1 MEKRMNNK
9 IGLITFHRSTN
20 FGSCL
25 QAFALYKKIEMMGYQ
40 CEIIDYRCPA
50 IEERENLMTPRISL
64 FNPKTVYRRV
74 FVWPTLKKKSDNLE
88 KFLENHAK
96 IGKEY
101 YPNTISLV
109 NENYGKFLVGSDIV
123 WGRDITNNDYTY
135 FLDFVLDG
143 HKKYAF
149 SSSVGDYSIRGD
161 EEKIGEMLKSFS
173 RIAVREKEAVQ
184 WVNNLSGKEAEW
196 VCDPTMLLTAE
207 EWIEF
212 IPPTKFHD
220 NYVLVYFDSPDHKC
234 LKDAIK
240 YGKEHNKK
248 VFHIDY
254 YRKQMSDVI
263 QKKPTTLNE
272 FLGLIKN
279 ANRIFTASYHGMLF
293 SIYFEKQFVFY
304 TRAHKSRV
312 LSLAEKLGILEQCGD
327 ANDTVSHLNYKKVT
341 DKVINF
347 RNQSIKSLMEIL
359 SDEV

>member
-1 MEKRMNNK
+1 MNKK

-50 IEERENLMTPRISL
+50 IEERENLEPPHISL

-74 FVWPTLKKKSDNLE
+74 FFWHTLKKKSNNLE
-88 KFLENHAK
+88 DFLAHNAK
-96 IGKEY
+96 IGQKY
-101 YPNTISLV
+101 TPDTISLA
-109 NENYGKFLVGSDIV
+109 NEHYGKFLVGSDIV
-123 WGRDITNNDYTY
+123 WGRDITNNDYVY
-135 FLDFVLDG
+135 FLDFVLG
-143 HKKYAF
+143 NHKKYAF
-149 SSSVGDYSIRGD
+149 SSSVGDYSMRGD
-161 EEKIGEMLKSFS
+161 EEKVGKLLKSFS

-184 WVNNLSGKEAEW
+184 WVSNISGKEAEW

-207 EWIEF
+207 EWSEF
-212 IPPTKFHD
+212 IPPTRFTED
-220 NYVLVYFDSPDHKC
+220 YVLVYFDSPDHKC
-234 LKDAIK
+234 LNDAIK
-240 YGKEHNKK
+240 YGKEYNKK
-248 VFHIDY
+248 VFYIDY
-254 YRKQMSDVI
+254 YRKRWPEVI

-279 ANRIFTASYHGMLF
+279 ADWVFTASYHGMLF

-312 LSLAEKLGILEQCGD
+312 LSLAEKLGVLEQCGD
-327 ANDTVSHLNYKKVT
+327 VSKEIHNLNYKEIA
-341 DKVINF
+341 DKVIDF

-359 SDEV
+359 NDKV

>member
-1 MEKRMNNK
+1 MKNK
-9 IGLITFHRSTN
+9 LGLITFHRSTN

-50 IEERENLMTPRISL
+50 IEARENLTVPQISL
-64 FNPKTVYRRV
+64 FKPKSVYHRL
-74 FVWPTLKKKSDNLE
+74 FLWPTLKRKANNLE
-88 KFLENHAK
+88 IYLANHAK
-96 IGKEY
+96 ISEEY
-101 YPNTISLV
+101 TPDTITFA

-123 WGRDITNNDYTY
+123 WGRDITNNDYVY
-135 FLDFVLDG
+135 FLDFVSND

-149 SSSVGDYSIRGD
+149 SASAGDYSIRGD
-161 EEKIGEMLKSFS
+161 EEKVGELLKSFS
-173 RIAVREKEAVQ
+173 RIAVREKETIQ
-184 WVNNLSGKEAEW
+184 WVKNLSSKEAEW

-207 EWIEF
+207 EWKEL
-212 IPPTKFHD
+212 IPPTKILD

-248 VFHIDY
+248 VFYIDY
-254 YRKQMSDVI
+254 YRKQMSGVI
-263 QKKPTTLNE
+263 QKKPTTLND
-272 FLGLIKN
+272 FLGLIKS
-279 ANRIFTASYHGMLF
+279 ADRIFTASYHGILF

-312 LSLAEKLGILEQCGD
+312 LSLAEKLDFLEQCGD
-327 ANDTVSHLNYKKVT
+327 SNNTVYDLDYKRIT
-341 DKVINF
+341 DKVADF

-359 SDEV
+359 NDEA